1 MPRNKLSPL
10 DIKVREDISN
20 NLKRLAHGRTQ
31 QRISNETGIP
41 VSTLSGYFAKRSTP
55 NAGAVQKLAD
65 YFGVNKSDIDPRYGT
80 SPQNLKPVNETIKIP
95 LLGTI
100 ACGDPILADENI
112 TGYLPEPTDLLPSG
126 KLFYLR
132 AKGQSMEPTI
142 KDGSLVL
149 IRQQP
154 DVEDGEIAAILFVDD
169 DEATL
174 KRIKRA
180 GPTVILIPD
189 NREYEPIIASNNNPV
204 RILGK
209 AVRVTTNL

>member
-112 TGYLPEPTDLLPSG
+112 AGYLSEPTDFLPSG

-154 DVEDGEIAAILFVDD
+154 DVEDGEIAAILFMDD
-169 DEATL
+169 NEATL

-180 GPTVILIPD
+180 GPTVILMPD
-189 NREYEPIIASNNNPV
+189 NREYEPIIASNSNPV

>member
-31 QRISNETGIP
+31 QQISDETGIP

-112 TGYLPEPTDLLPSG
+112 AGYLSEPTDFLPSG

-132 AKGQSMEPTI
+132 AKGQSMDPTI

-180 GPTVILIPD
+180 GSTVILMPD
-189 NREYEPIIASNNNPV
+189 NRKYEPIVVDQDHPV

>member
-1 MPRNKLSPL
+1 MK
-10 DIKVREDISN
+10 
-20 NLKRLAHGRTQ
+20 
-31 QRISNETGIP
+31 SNEEVIKYLNELRKQQKISISELARKVDMSKST
-41 VSTLSGYFAKRSTP
+41 VSQYFNGKLQFPLNRAHDFARVLGVTTDDLLGLDLSK
-55 NAGAVQKLAD
+55 
-65 YFGVNKSDIDPRYGT
+65 VN
-80 SPQNLKPVNETIKIP
+80 PVNGLTKVP

-112 TGYLPEPTDLLPSG
+112 AGYLSEPTDFLPSG

-132 AKGQSMEPTI
+132 AKGQSMDPTI

-154 DVEDGEIAAILFVDD
+154 DVEDGEIAAVLFTDD
-169 DEATL
+169 NEATL

-180 GPTVILIPD
+180 GPTIILMPD

>member
-1 MPRNKLSPL
+1 MKTNEEVMEYLNELRNQQHMSISELARKVGMSKSTVSQYFNGKLQFPLNRAHDFARVLGTTTDDLLGIDMSNMMPVRN
-10 DIKVREDISN
+10 IS
-20 NLKRLAHGRTQ
+20 
-31 QRISNETGIP
+31 
-41 VSTLSGYFAKRSTP
+41 Y
-55 NAGAVQKLAD
+55 
-65 YFGVNKSDIDPRYGT
+65 
-80 SPQNLKPVNETIKIP
+80 IP

-100 ACGDPILADENI
+100 ACGDPILAQENVAEYI
-112 TGYLPEPTDLLPSG
+112 VEPADHLPSG

-132 AKGQSMEPTI
+132 AKGRSMEPTI

-149 IRQQP
+149 IRAQP
-154 DVEDGEIAAILFVDD
+154 RVEDGEIAAVLFTDD

-180 GPTVILIPD
+180 GQTVVLMPD
-189 NREYEPIIASNNNPV
+189 NREYEPIIASNSNPA

>member
-1 MPRNKLSPL
+1 MK
-10 DIKVREDISN
+10 
-20 NLKRLAHGRTQ
+20 
-31 QRISNETGIP
+31 SNEEVIKYLNELRKQQKISISELARKVDMSKST
-41 VSTLSGYFAKRSTP
+41 VSQYFNGKLQFPLNRAHDFVRALGVTTDDLLGLDLSK
-55 NAGAVQKLAD
+55 
-65 YFGVNKSDIDPRYGT
+65 VNPINRLT
-80 SPQNLKPVNETIKIP
+80 KIP

-112 TGYLPEPTDLLPSG
+112 SGYLSEPTDLLPSG

-154 DVEDGEIAAILFVDD
+154 DVEDGEIAAILFMDD

-180 GPTVILIPD
+180 GPTVILMPD
-189 NREYEPIIASNNNPV
+189 NREYEPIIASDNNPV

>member
-1 MPRNKLSPL
+1 MK
-10 DIKVREDISN
+10 
-20 NLKRLAHGRTQ
+20 
-31 QRISNETGIP
+31 SNEEVIKYLNELRKQQKISISELARKVDMSKST
-41 VSTLSGYFAKRSTP
+41 VSQYFNGKLQFPLNRAHDFARVLGVTTDDLLGLDLSK
-55 NAGAVQKLAD
+55 
-65 YFGVNKSDIDPRYGT
+65 VN
-80 SPQNLKPVNETIKIP
+80 PVNRLTKIP

-112 TGYLPEPTDLLPSG
+112 AGYLSEPTDFLPSG

-132 AKGQSMEPTI
+132 AKGQSMDPTI

-180 GPTVILIPD
+180 GSTIILMPD
-189 NREYEPIIASNNNPV
+189 NRKYEPIVVDQDHPA

>member
-10 DIKVREDISN
+10 DIKVREDIST
-20 NLKRLAHGRTQ
+20 NLKRLSHGKTQ
-31 QRISNETGIP
+31 QQISDKTGIP

-65 YFGVNKSDIDPRYGT
+65 YFGVRKSDIDPRYGST
-80 SPQNLKPVNETIKIP
+80 PQNLNLVAEFVKIP
-95 LLGTI
+95 LLGAI
-100 ACGDPILADENI
+100 ACGDPILAEENI
-112 TGYLPEPTDLLPSG
+112 EKYINEPADYLPTG
-126 KLFYLR
+126 KLFYLQ
-132 AKGQSMEPTI
+132 AKGKSMEPTI

-154 DVEDGEIAAILFVDD
+154 DVEDGEIAAVLFTEDN
-169 DEATL
+169 EATL

-180 GPTVILIPD
+180 GQTVILMPD
-189 NREYEPIIASNNNPV
+189 NRDFEAIVATDDNPV

-209 AVRVTTNL
+209 AVRVTTDL

>member
-1 MPRNKLSPL
+1 MK
-10 DIKVREDISN
+10 
-20 NLKRLAHGRTQ
+20 
-31 QRISNETGIP
+31 SNEEVIRYLNELRRQQKMSISELARKVDMSKST
-41 VSTLSGYFAKRSTP
+41 VSQYFNGKLQFPLNRAHDFARVLGVTTDDLLGLDLSK
-55 NAGAVQKLAD
+55 
-65 YFGVNKSDIDPRYGT
+65 VNPINGLT
-80 SPQNLKPVNETIKIP
+80 KIP

-112 TGYLPEPTDLLPSG
+112 AGYLSEPTDFLPSG

-132 AKGQSMEPTI
+132 AKGQSMDPTI

-154 DVEDGEIAAILFVDD
+154 DVEDGEIAAVLFTDD
-169 DEATL
+169 NEATL

-180 GPTVILIPD
+180 GPTIILMPD

>member
-1 MPRNKLSPL
+1 MK
-10 DIKVREDISN
+10 
-20 NLKRLAHGRTQ
+20 
-31 QRISNETGIP
+31 SNEEVIKYLNELRKQQKISISELARKVDMSKST
-41 VSTLSGYFAKRSTP
+41 VSQYFNGKLQFPLNRAHDFARVLGVTTDDLLGLDLSK
-55 NAGAVQKLAD
+55 
-65 YFGVNKSDIDPRYGT
+65 VN
-80 SPQNLKPVNETIKIP
+80 PVNGLTRIP

-112 TGYLPEPTDLLPSG
+112 AGYLSEPTDFLPSG

-132 AKGQSMEPTI
+132 AKGQSMDPTI

-154 DVEDGEIAAILFVDD
+154 DVEDGEIAAVLFTDD
-169 DEATL
+169 NEATL

-180 GPTVILIPD
+180 GPTVILMPD

>member
-1 MPRNKLSPL
+1 MK
-10 DIKVREDISN
+10 
-20 NLKRLAHGRTQ
+20 
-31 QRISNETGIP
+31 SNEEVIKYLNELRKQQKISISELARKVDMSKST
-41 VSTLSGYFAKRSTP
+41 VSQYFNGKLQFPLNRAHDFARALGVTTDDLLGLDLSK
-55 NAGAVQKLAD
+55 
-65 YFGVNKSDIDPRYGT
+65 VNPINRLT
-80 SPQNLKPVNETIKIP
+80 KIP

-112 TGYLPEPTDLLPSG
+112 SGYLSEPTDLLPSG

-180 GPTVILIPD
+180 GPTVILMPD
-189 NREYEPIIASNNNPV
+189 NRKYEPIVVDKDHPA

>member
-1 MPRNKLSPL
+1 MK
-10 DIKVREDISN
+10 
-20 NLKRLAHGRTQ
+20 
-31 QRISNETGIP
+31 SNEEVIKYLNELRKQQKISISELARKVDMSKST
-41 VSTLSGYFAKRSTP
+41 VSQYFNGKLQFPLNRAHDFARVLGVTTDDLLGLDLSK
-55 NAGAVQKLAD
+55 
-65 YFGVNKSDIDPRYGT
+65 VN
-80 SPQNLKPVNETIKIP
+80 PVNRLTKIP

-112 TGYLPEPTDLLPSG
+112 AGYLSEPTDFLTSG

-132 AKGQSMEPTI
+132 AKGQSMDPTI

-180 GPTVILIPD
+180 GPTVILMPD
-189 NREYEPIIASNNNPV
+189 NRKYEPIIVDQDHPA

>member
-1 MPRNKLSPL
+1 MK
-10 DIKVREDISN
+10 
-20 NLKRLAHGRTQ
+20 
-31 QRISNETGIP
+31 SNEEVIKCLNELRKQQKISISELARKVDMSKST
-41 VSTLSGYFAKRSTP
+41 VSQYFNGKLQFPLNRAHDFARVLGVTTDDLLGLDLSK
-55 NAGAVQKLAD
+55 
-65 YFGVNKSDIDPRYGT
+65 VN
-80 SPQNLKPVNETIKIP
+80 PVNGLTKIP

-112 TGYLPEPTDLLPSG
+112 AGYLSEPTDFLPSG

-132 AKGQSMEPTI
+132 AKGQSMDPTI

-180 GPTVILIPD
+180 GSTVILMPD
-189 NREYEPIIASNNNPV
+189 NRKYEPIVVDQDHPV

>member
-1 MPRNKLSPL
+1 MK
-10 DIKVREDISN
+10 
-20 NLKRLAHGRTQ
+20 
-31 QRISNETGIP
+31 SNEEVIKHLNELRKQQKMSISELARKVDMSKST
-41 VSTLSGYFAKRSTP
+41 VSQYFNGKLQFPLNRAHDFARVLGVTTDDLLGLDLSK
-55 NAGAVQKLAD
+55 
-65 YFGVNKSDIDPRYGT
+65 VNPISRLT
-80 SPQNLKPVNETIKIP
+80 KIP

-112 TGYLPEPTDLLPSG
+112 SGYLSEPTDLLPSG

-132 AKGQSMEPTI
+132 AKGRSMEPTI

-149 IRQQP
+149 IRVQP
-154 DVEDGEIAAILFVDD
+154 RVEDGEIAAVLFTDD
-169 DEATL
+169 NEATL

-180 GPTVILIPD
+180 GPTVILMPD
-189 NREYEPIIASNNNPV
+189 NREYEPIIVSKDNPV

>member
-10 DIKVREDISN
+10 DIKAREDISA

-31 QRISNETGIP
+31 QQISDDTGIP

-55 NAGAVQKLAD
+55 NAGTVQKLAD
-65 YFGVNKSDIDPRYGT
+65 YFRVNKSDIDPRYGST
-80 SPQNLKPVNETIKIP
+80 SHNLESITSTTKIP

-100 ACGDPILADENI
+100 ACGSPILAQENI
-112 TGYLPEPTDLLPSG
+112 IEYINEPTDYLPSG

-132 AKGQSMEPTI
+132 AKGRSMEPTI

-149 IRQQP
+149 VRKQP
-154 DVEDGEIAAILFVDD
+154 SVEDGEIAAVLFTDD
-169 DEATL
+169 NEATL
-174 KRIKRA
+174 KRVKRA
-180 GPTVILIPD
+180 GQTVVLMPD
-189 NREYEPIIASNNNPV
+189 NREYEPIITSNSNPV

-209 AVRVTTNL
+209 AVRVTINL

>member
-1 MPRNKLSPL
+1 MK
-10 DIKVREDISN
+10 
-20 NLKRLAHGRTQ
+20 
-31 QRISNETGIP
+31 SNEEVIKYLNELRKQQKISISELARKVDMSKST
-41 VSTLSGYFAKRSTP
+41 VSQYFNGKLQFPLNRAHDFARVLGVTTDDLLGLDLSK
-55 NAGAVQKLAD
+55 
-65 YFGVNKSDIDPRYGT
+65 VNT
-80 SPQNLKPVNETIKIP
+80 VNRLTKIP

-112 TGYLPEPTDLLPSG
+112 SGYLSEPTDLLPSG

-154 DVEDGEIAAILFVDD
+154 DVEDGEIAAILFMDD

-180 GPTVILIPD
+180 GPTIILMPD
-189 NREYEPIIASNNNPV
+189 NREYEPIIASDNNPV

>member
-1 MPRNKLSPL
+1 MK
-10 DIKVREDISN
+10 
-20 NLKRLAHGRTQ
+20 
-31 QRISNETGIP
+31 SNEEVIKCLNELRKQQKISISELARKVDMSKST
-41 VSTLSGYFAKRSTP
+41 VSQYFNGKLQFPLNRAHDFARALGVTTDDLLGLDLSKVNP
-55 NAGAVQKLAD
+55 NRL
-65 YFGVNKSDIDPRYGT
+65 T
-80 SPQNLKPVNETIKIP
+80 KIP
-95 LLGTI
+95 LLGIIT
-100 ACGDPILADENI
+100 CGDPILADENI
-112 TGYLPEPTDLLPSG
+112 SGYLPEPTDFLPSG

-189 NREYEPIIASNNNPV
+189 NRKYEPIVVDQGHPA

>member
-1 MPRNKLSPL
+1 MK
-10 DIKVREDISN
+10 
-20 NLKRLAHGRTQ
+20 
-31 QRISNETGIP
+31 SNEEVIKYLNELRKQQKISISELARKVDMSKST
-41 VSTLSGYFAKRSTP
+41 VSQYFNGKLQFPLNRAHDFARVLGVTTDDLLGLDLSK
-55 NAGAVQKLAD
+55 
-65 YFGVNKSDIDPRYGT
+65 VN
-80 SPQNLKPVNETIKIP
+80 PVNRLTKIP

-100 ACGDPILADENI
+100 ACGDPILAEENI
-112 TGYLPEPTDLLPSG
+112 AGYLSEPTDFLPSG

-142 KDGSLVL
+142 KDESLVL

-180 GPTVILIPD
+180 GPTVILMPD

>member
-10 DIKVREDISN
+10 DIKVREDISA

-31 QRISNETGIP
+31 QQISDETGIP

-80 SPQNLKPVNETIKIP
+80 SPQNLKPVNEMIKIP

-112 TGYLPEPTDLLPSG
+112 AGYLSEPTDLLPSG

-149 IRQQP
+149 IKQQP
-154 DVEDGEIAAILFVDD
+154 CVEDGEIAAVLFTDD
-169 DEATL
+169 NEATL

-189 NREYEPIIASNNNPV
+189 NREYEPIIASDNNPV

>member
-1 MPRNKLSPL
+1 MK
-10 DIKVREDISN
+10 
-20 NLKRLAHGRTQ
+20 
-31 QRISNETGIP
+31 SNEEVIRYLNELRKQQKISISELARKVDMSKSTVSQYFNGKLQFPLNRAHDFARVLGVTTDDLLGLDLSKVNP
-41 VSTLSGYFAKRSTP
+41 VSRLT
-55 NAGAVQKLAD
+55 
-65 YFGVNKSDIDPRYGT
+65 
-80 SPQNLKPVNETIKIP
+80 KIP

-112 TGYLPEPTDLLPSG
+112 AGYLSEPTDFLPSG

-132 AKGQSMEPTI
+132 AKGQSMDPTI

-154 DVEDGEIAAILFVDD
+154 YVEDGEIAAVLFTDD
-169 DEATL
+169 NEATL

-180 GPTVILIPD
+180 GPTVILMPD
-189 NREYEPIIASNNNPV
+189 NREYEPIIASDNNPV